1 MTSISQKDRV
11 SVIEN
16 LKSTDEALVLKAI
29 DKLKK
34 GGDASFVP
42 EILRALIATTDP
54 VIEASLPQFLYDVK
68 DAKAME
74 ALVDLMADEEF
85 KPVRVQMLTA
95 CWQCGLD
102 LSHRLPALVPILAEG
117 DYLECLE
124 VLTIVENWDAI
135 PDRKML
141 SEQIEQIKDDL
152 SQAEMTE
159 TEELIW
165 AVIDQL
171 QRFAQ

>member
-11 SVIEN
+11 SVVEN
-16 LKSTDEALVLKAI
+16 LKNTDEALVLKAI
-29 DKLKK
+29 DRLKK
-34 GGDASFVP
+34 SGDASFVP
-42 EILRALIATTDP
+42 EILRALNSTTDP
-54 VIEASLPQFLYDVK
+54 VIEASLTQFLYDIK

-74 ALVDLMADEEF
+74 SMIDLLADEEF

-95 CWQCGLD
+95 CWQSGLD
-102 LSHRLPALVPILAEG
+102 LSHRLPAFVPVLAEG

-124 VLTIVENWDAI
+124 VLTVVENWDAI
-135 PDRKML
+135 ADKKMVL
-141 SEQIEQIKDDL
+141 EQIEQIKDDL
-152 SQAEMTE
+152 AQADMTE

-165 AVIDQL
+165 AIIEQL